1 MSRII
6 KNSWFIWKYVTN
18 LKKLGEQNISQ
29 EFRLRNLDET
39 RNEILE
45 NVKQYEFM
53 RRKHRKV
60 WKTLILLKTLL
71 F

>member
-53 RRKHRKV
+53 SRKRRKV

>member
-53 RRKHRKV
+53 SRKHRKV